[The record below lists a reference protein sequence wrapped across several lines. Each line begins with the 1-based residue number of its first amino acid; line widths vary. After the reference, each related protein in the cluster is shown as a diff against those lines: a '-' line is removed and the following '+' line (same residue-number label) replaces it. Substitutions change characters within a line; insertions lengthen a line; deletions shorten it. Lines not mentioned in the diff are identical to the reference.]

1 MSERWRRNAERA
13 GLLALLVLALAIRL
27 VGLGVFP
34 DTVSPDEADNAQD
47 ALRAIAGYPRP
58 GGFFGLD
65 WKPQPAYSV
74 YLIRA
79 TMALVGQSVM
89 AIRLPSA
96 LLGALALIP
105 LFWIARRQVGAWA
118 ALAATFLMA
127 TNLWHVHFSRSGW
140 ENIQVGTYALAAIA
154 CLLRA
159 IELLRIPD
167 QPRRSW
173 MPWFAG
179 AGLFCALGLYSYFSG
194 RLIVLIIVA
203 YGLLIWRDEPALRRG
218 LLRGYGVLLGV
229 ALALFAPMLPA
240 LLGNW
245 EYANTRITTVLITN
259 QPGFAE
265 RPLEILGRQAWE
277 NLAVF
282 WDGTYSNNTRYNPI
296 HKPLLDT
303 LTRLLVLGGLLL
315 SLRRAG
321 ERRIWW
327 LLLLIGWGATQVLS
341 GGTPDGARGTI
352 FLPAFFLF
360 TAPAIAWLQA
370 AAGRLRLRMRAPVMA
385 LLVVLLA
392 AIGGDNLTHYLLWQ
406 ASAGGREERQP
417 YIPIGEY
424 PLWAET
430 VKDHARLGGGG
441 LSVDDW
447 HQLSAPGAAVPPV
460 EPTPAP
466 QVQQPAPAPG
476 PADPATPTP
485 SAPEVGFILVPRG
498 NWPALT
504 AINLSDA
511 WEIREPRAVAADSA
525 GFFYVLDSAPEMQSI
540 TRIDRDGRPV
550 GRWGGA
556 GAADTPGRFVAAWG
570 LAVTPSDEVL
580 VLDSETGWIHVFST
594 EGALLRQIGGPA
606 LVLYNPRAITV
617 SADGAIYIA
626 DTGGARVVVLS
637 PDGTL
642 LRSFG
647 DAPGGAVG
655 DGVLREPSGV
665 AVNGDS
671 VVLVADAADGRV
683 RRYAP
688 EGEFLGF
695 WLVGTEV
702 ASDGPRL
709 SAAADGAIWAV
720 LPRRCALVL
729 FSADGVSAQQFGMCD
744 QRDYLPRPSA
754 IAATREG
761 RLIVADLTRGV
772 LLTP

>member
-1 MSERWRRNAERA
+1 MSERWRRNAELA
-13 GLLALLVLALAIRL
+13 GLLALLALALAIRL

-47 ALRAIAGYPRP
+47 ALRVIAGYPRP

-65 WKPQPAYSV
+65 WKPQPAFSI

-79 TMALVGQSVM
+79 MMALVGEGVT

-154 CLLRA
+154 CVLRA
-159 IELLRIPD
+159 IDLLRLPD

-173 MPWFAG
+173 MLWFAG

-194 RLIVLIIVA
+194 RLIVIIVVA
-203 YGLLIWRDEPALRRG
+203 YGLLIWREEPALRRS

-229 ALALFAPMLPA
+229 ALALFAPMLPT
-240 LLGNW
+240 LLSDW

-259 QPGFAE
+259 EPGFAQ
-265 RPLEILGRQAWE
+265 RPLEILGRQVWA

-296 HKPLLDT
+296 HEPLLDT

-327 LLLLIGWGATQVLS
+327 LLLLIGWVATQLLS

-360 TAPAIAWLQA
+360 TAPAIAWLLA
-370 AAGRLRLRMRAPVMA
+370 AAGRLRLRMRAPVVA
-385 LLVVLLA
+385 LLLVLIA

-406 ASAGGREERQP
+406 ASPEAREERQP
-417 YIPIGEY
+417 YLPIGEY
-424 PLWAET
+424 PRWAEM
-430 VKDHARLGGGG
+430 VKDRARAGGGVM
-441 LSVDDW
+441 SVDDW
-447 HQLSAPGAAVPPV
+447 RQLSAPGAAAPPV

-466 QVQQPAPAPG
+466 SVLQPEPAPG
-476 PADPATPTP
+476 PTDPATPAP
-485 SAPEVGFILVPRG
+485 SAPEAAFTLVPAG

-504 AINLSDA
+504 PIALSDA
-511 WEIREPRAVAADSA
+511 WQIREPRAVAADSA
-525 GFFYVLDSAPEMQSI
+525 GFFYVLDSAAEMQSV

-550 GRWGGA
+550 GRWGGP

-580 VLDSETGWIHVFST
+580 VLDAETGWIHVFST

-606 LVLYNPRAITV
+606 LVLYNPRAIAV
-617 SADGAIYIA
+617 STDGAIYIA
-626 DTGGARVVVLS
+626 DTGGARIVVLS

-655 DGVLREPSGV
+655 DAVLREPAGV
-665 AVNGDS
+665 AVRSDG
-671 VVLVADAADGRV
+671 VVLAADAADGRV

-688 EGEFLGF
+688 DGEFLGF
-695 WLVGTEV
+695 WQAGTEV
-702 ASDGPRL
+702 AADGPRL
-709 SAAADGAIWAV
+709 LAAADGATWAV

-729 FSADGVSAQQFGMCD
+729 FSPDGGSAQQFGTCD
-744 QRDYLPRPSA
+744 QRNYLPLPSA